1 MKENG
6 KVEKDGMLTMIL
18 EKNYK
23 KERESYMNILNANKF
38 YIEENIQMAKEMV
51 KGKNFIKGMEIFLMN

>member
-1 MKENG
+1 MKESG

-23 KERESYMNILNANKF
+23 KERESYMNILNVNKF
-38 YIEENIQMAKEMV
+38 YIEENIQMVKETV
-51 KGKNFIKGMEIFLMN
+51 KGKNIINGMEIFLMN

>member
-1 MKENG
+1 M
-6 KVEKDGMLTMIL
+6 EKDGMLTMIL

-38 YIEENIQMAKEMV
+38 YIEENIQMVKETV
-51 KGKNFIKGMEIFLMN
+51 KGKNIINGMEIFLMN